1 MSEAVLEKMIRGYL
15 STPQPVY
22 TFGWQGGEPLLL
34 GVNFFRKI
42 TDLQKKHGRAGTRIA
57 NGIQTNATL
66 IDDAAAEHFARYRF
80 LVGCSLDGPAHM
92 HDRYRRTRG
101 GGPSHAAVLKGIN
114 LLERHRVEFN
124 ILVLVTQANVH
135 HPKEVYR
142 YLVDQG
148 FYYHQYIPCVEFD
161 ETGTLLPFAVTGRQ
175 WGDFMCEIF
184 DLWYYRDRQTVSVR
198 YFDSILQK
206 LIDGSCHIC
215 TLGDN
220 CCQYFV
226 VEYNGDIYPC
236 DFFVR
241 EDLKL
246 GNIMDMSWGEAL
258 ISPLY
263 NDFGIRKSRCNPMCM
278 TCDYRDLCM
287 GDCLKHRLYGSPE
300 ARNMSWLCAGWR
312 QLIRHTRDKLQD
324 IADGIRGSQIR
335 AEQIVLRSKA
345 GRRRVGSSPG
355 RNQPCPC
362 GSGRKYKKCCGR

>member
-1 MSEAVLEKMIRGYL
+1 MPEAVLEKLIRGYL
-15 STPQPVY
+15 STRQPVH
-22 TFGWQGGEPLLL
+22 TFGWQGGEPMLM
-34 GVNFFRKI
+34 GIDFFRNI
-42 TDLQKKHGRAGTRIA
+42 TDLQKKYGRPGTRIA

-80 LVGCSLDGPAHM
+80 LIGCSLDGPAQM
-92 HDRYRRTRG
+92 HDRYRRTAG

-114 LLERHRVEFN
+114 LLKRHRVEVN
-124 ILVLVTQANVH
+124 ILVLVSQANVH

-142 YLVDQG
+142 YLVDRG
-148 FYYHQYIPCVEFD
+148 FFYHQYIPCVEFD
-161 ETGTLLPFAVTGRQ
+161 SKGALLPFAVTGRQ
-175 WGDFMCEIF
+175 WGAFMCEIF
-184 DLWYYRDRQTVSVR
+184 DLWYYRDRRTVSVR

-206 LIDGSCHIC
+206 LIDGSCNIC

-246 GNIMDMSWGEAL
+246 GNIMDISWADAL
-258 ISPLY
+258 ATPLY
-263 NDFGIRKSRCNPMCM
+263 NDFGIKKKRCNPACM
-278 TCDYRDLCM
+278 ACDCLDLCM
-287 GDCLKHRLYGSPE
+287 GDCLKNRRCGNYE
-300 ARNMSWLCAGWR
+300 TRNISWLCTGWQ
-312 QLIRHTRDKLQD
+312 QLIRYTRNKLQD
-324 IADGIRGSQIR
+324 IADGIRESQIR
-335 AEQIVLRSKA
+335 ADQRMLRSNA
-345 GRRRVGSSPG
+345 DRRRTGSSTG

>member
-1 MSEAVLEKMIRGYL
+1 M
-15 STPQPVY
+15 
-22 TFGWQGGEPLLL
+22 

-80 LVGCSLDGPAHM
+80 LIGCSLDGPAHL
-92 HDRYRRTRG
+92 HNRYRRSAG
-101 GGPSHAAVLKGIN
+101 GSPSHAAVLKGIN
-114 LLERHRVEFN
+114 RLVRHQVEFN
-124 ILVLVTQANVH
+124 ILVLVSQANVQQA
-135 HPKEVYR
+135 KEVYR

-148 FYYHQYIPCVEFD
+148 FHYHQYIPCVEFD
-161 ETGTLLPFAVTGRQ
+161 SKGDLLPFAITDRQ

-184 DLWYYRDRQTVSVR
+184 DLWYYRDRRTVSVR

-206 LIDGSCHIC
+206 LVDGSCNIC

-241 EDLKL
+241 EDLKI
-246 GNIMDMSWGEAL
+246 GNIRDMSWGYAL
-258 ISPLY
+258 TSTLY
-263 NDFGIRKSRCNPMCM
+263 KDFGHQKSRCNPACM
-278 TCDYRDLCM
+278 TCDCRDLCM
-287 GDCLKHRLYGSPE
+287 GDCLKNRLYGNSE
-300 ARNMSWLCAGWR
+300 ARNISWLCSGWQ

-324 IADGIRGSQIR
+324 IADGIRESRIR
-335 AEQIVLRSKA
+335 ADQRMLRLEA
-345 GRRRVGSSPG
+345 GRHRVVPRTG

-362 GSGRKYKKCCGR
+362 GSGRKYKKCCGP